1 MMHSFHSNCRTKL
14 LLVSVETLLVIVLG
28 IFLVSLSWFVSFAIL
43 RSQWPMACAASAP
56 LCLAFLILDSNSLQI
71 RRILWTRVAL
81 FQTCFHYQAMMTQC
95 LVQAFSCLAM
105 KQIHPQFSPW
115 TCSDSLVLG
124 WSQTF
129 SHVRRLRTQL
139 HRILSL
145 LLGLCLEF
153 RVALDHDQVLL
164 CVCHSSS
171 IHLATVS
178 SFWVVAMLSLF
189 SLGPGL

>member
-1 MMHSFHSNCRTKL
+1 MGMMHSFHSSCRTKL
-14 LLVSVETLLVIVLG
+14 HLVSVETLLVIVLG

-43 RSQWPMACAASAP
+43 RIQWPMACEASAP
-56 LCLAFLILDSNSLQI
+56 WCLAFQILDSNSLQI

-81 FQTCFHYQAMMTQC
+81 FQTYFHCQVTMTQY
-95 LVQAFSCLAM
+95 LWQAFSCLAM
-105 KQIHPQFSPW
+105 KQIHLRFSPW
-115 TCSDSLVLG
+115 TCSDSLILD

-145 LLGLCLEF
+145 LLRLCLEF
-153 RVALDHDQVLL
+153 RVTLDHDQALL

-171 IHLATVS
+171 IHLAIVS
-178 SFWVVAMLSLF
+178 SFWAAAMLS
-189 SLGPGL
+189 